1 MNLFKH
7 NPILNEIKKA
17 LDLTFALQDIAE
29 DFYEELILAV
39 NGRPSS
45 LQALPSYL
53 PTASGKEQGNFITI
67 DFGGTNIRVSSVTL
81 QGNGAGQCG
90 QKYENPCGI
99 QIGNMSDHN

>member
-7 NPILNEIKKA
+7 NPILNEIKESFR
-17 LDLTFALQDIAE
+17 LDLSALQDIAE

-39 NGRPSS
+39 NGQPSS

-81 QGNGAGQCG
+81 QGNGSWSVRA
-90 QKYENPCGI
+90 EVRNPCGI
-99 QIGNMSDHN
+99 QIGNMI